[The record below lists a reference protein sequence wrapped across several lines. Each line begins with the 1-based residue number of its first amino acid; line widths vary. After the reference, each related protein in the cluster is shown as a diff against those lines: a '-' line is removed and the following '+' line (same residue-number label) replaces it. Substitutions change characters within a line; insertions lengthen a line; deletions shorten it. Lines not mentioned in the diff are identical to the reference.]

1 MRRRR
6 GMSIELKT
14 PAQLALMREAGL
26 VVAAALQATAQAA
39 EPGISTAEL
48 DQIAAQVIREAGA
61 TPSFLGYHGY
71 PATICTSVNDQ
82 IVHGIPGSAA
92 VLAAGD
98 VLSIDCGAIV
108 GGWHGDAALT
118 IVVGPGPVPEQVAGL
133 LAACEQALWQGLSRA
148 VPGGRLTDIGAAV
161 EAAARSA
168 GPFGVVEDY
177 TGHGI
182 GTQMHMDP
190 PVPNYGP
197 PGRGPVL
204 TEGMA
209 LAVEPMLVL
218 GDAQTRLLDDDWT
231 VVTEDGSLA
240 AHFEHTVA
248 ITADGPWVL
257 TAADGGVSGLAGGR
271 MAASAAA
278 ATAPGPAGPAAPGGR
293 CPLVRGGVRGNPEM
307 VADPRIRASDDDRDK
322 TASLLREHHAA
333 GRLTPEE
340 FNERLDKTFAAKTL
354 GDLDELMSDLPAID
368 LYRLPHSGLA
378 TGSAG
383 HLPAPVAA
391 GDPAR
396 PGRFSPGW
404 QAAWGSWF
412 SVSAVLVVLWVLTN
426 AGSPWFLWIVA
437 PWGLILLGRW
447 ISGGH
452 PDGNHPGQHNQHG
465 LHDRPPGELPGD
477 QGGSPGED
485 GPGGP
490 DGGSPRQGR

>member
-1 MRRRR
+1 
-6 GMSIELKT
+6 MSIELKT

-82 IVHGIPGSAA
+82 IVHGIPGAAA

-98 VLSIDCGAIV
+98 VLSVDCGAIV

-118 IVVGPGPVPEQVAGL
+118 IVVGPGPVPERVAGL
-133 LAACEQALWQGLSRA
+133 LTACEQALWQGLLRA

-161 EAAARSA
+161 ESAARSA
-168 GPFGVVEDY
+168 GPYAIVEDY

-204 TEGMA
+204 AEGMV

-257 TAADGGVSGLAGGR
+257 TASDGGVSGLAGGR
-271 MAASAAA
+271 TAASA
-278 ATAPGPAGPAAPGGR
+278 ATAPGPAGPGG
-293 CPLVRGGVRGNPEM
+293 G
-307 VADPRIRASDDDRDK
+307 
-322 TASLLREHHAA
+322 
-333 GRLTPEE
+333 
-340 FNERLDKTFAAKTL
+340 
-354 GDLDELMSDLPAID
+354 
-368 LYRLPHSGLA
+368 SGLA
-378 TGSAG
+378 VPAGTRGSAG
-383 HLPAPVAA
+383 E
-391 GDPAR
+391 
-396 PGRFSPGW
+396 S
-404 QAAWGSWF
+404 
-412 SVSAVLVVLWVLTN
+412 
-426 AGSPWFLWIVA
+426 
-437 PWGLILLGRW
+437 
-447 ISGGH
+447 
-452 PDGNHPGQHNQHG
+452 
-465 LHDRPPGELPGD
+465 
-477 QGGSPGED
+477 
-485 GPGGP
+485 
-490 DGGSPRQGR
+490 